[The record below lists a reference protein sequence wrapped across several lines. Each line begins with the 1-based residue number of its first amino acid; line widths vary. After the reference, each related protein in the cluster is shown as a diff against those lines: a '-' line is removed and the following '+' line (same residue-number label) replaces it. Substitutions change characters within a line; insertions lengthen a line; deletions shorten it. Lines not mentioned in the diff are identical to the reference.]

1 MKLFKKIK
9 KIYIASDHAGY
20 PLKQVIVKEFLSK
33 KGINFQDLGTNSE
46 KSVDYP
52 KFAKK
57 LSKKINKTSMGILI
71 CGSGIG
77 VSISANRHKHIRAS
91 LCHNVNSAKMTRK
104 HNDSNS
110 FLDGTLF
117 QAALFRLRLIS
128 RLARSDSWT
137 IIKETFMRSRL
148 AQVGLRQPH

>member
-20 PLKQVIVKEFLSK
+20 SLKQVIINEFLQDK
-33 KGINFQDLGTNSE
+33 RINFQDLGTNSE

-57 LSKKINKTSMGILI
+57 LCKKVNKSSMGILI

-77 VSISANRHKHIRAS
+77 VSICANRHKHIRAS
-91 LCHNVNSAKMTRK
+91 LCHNVNSARMTRK
-104 HNDSNS
+104 HNDSNVICLQGRP
-110 FLDGTLF
+110 FVKKKIFAMLNAYFDTEFEEGRHIRRVEQL
-117 QAALFRLRLIS
+117 
-128 RLARSDSWT
+128 
-137 IIKETFMRSRL
+137 
-148 AQVGLRQPH
+148 

>member
-9 KIYIASDHAGY
+9 KVYISSDHAGY

-52 KFAKK
+52 KFAKTLCK
-57 LSKKINKTSMGILI
+57 NINKSSMGILI

-91 LCHNVNSAKMTRK
+91 LCHNVNSARMTRK
-104 HNDSNS
+104 HNDSNVICLQGRP
-110 FLDGTLF
+110 FVKKKIFAMLDAYFDTEFEEGRHTRRVEQL
-117 QAALFRLRLIS
+117 
-128 RLARSDSWT
+128 
-137 IIKETFMRSRL
+137 
-148 AQVGLRQPH
+148 

>member
-1 MKLFKKIK
+1 MRLFKKIK
-9 KIYIASDHAGY
+9 KVYIASDHAGY
-20 PLKQVIVKEFLSK
+20 ALKQVIVKEFLSK
-33 KGINFQDLGTNSE
+33 QEINFQDLGTNSE

-57 LSKKINKTSMGILI
+57 LSQKINKTSMGILI

-104 HNDSNS
+104 HNDSNVICLQGRP
-110 FLDGTLF
+110 FVKKKIFAMLNAYFDTEFEEGRHTRRVEQL
-117 QAALFRLRLIS
+117 
-128 RLARSDSWT
+128 
-137 IIKETFMRSRL
+137 
-148 AQVGLRQPH
+148 

>member
-1 MKLFKKIK
+1 MRLFKKIK
-9 KIYIASDHAGY
+9 KVYIASDHAGY
-20 PLKQVIVKEFLSK
+20 ALKQVIVKEFLFK

-57 LSKKINKTSMGILI
+57 LSQKINKISMGILI

-104 HNDSNS
+104 HNDSNVICLQGRP
-110 FLDGTLF
+110 FVKKKIFAMLNAYFDTEFEEGRHTRRVEQL
-117 QAALFRLRLIS
+117 
-128 RLARSDSWT
+128 
-137 IIKETFMRSRL
+137 
-148 AQVGLRQPH
+148 

>member
-9 KIYIASDHAGY
+9 KVYIASDHAGY
-20 PLKQVIVKEFLSK
+20 ALKQVIVKEFLSK
-33 KGINFQDLGTNSE
+33 EGINFQDLGTNSE

-104 HNDSNS
+104 HNDSNVICLQGRP
-110 FLDGTLF
+110 FVKKKIFAMLNAYFDTEFEEGRHTRRVEQL
-117 QAALFRLRLIS
+117 
-128 RLARSDSWT
+128 
-137 IIKETFMRSRL
+137 
-148 AQVGLRQPH
+148 

>member
-1 MKLFKKIK
+1 LSEVKLFKKIK

-20 PLKQVIVKEFLSK
+20 SLKQVIINEFLQDK
-33 KGINFQDLGTNSE
+33 RINFQDLGTNSE

-57 LSKKINKTSMGILI
+57 LCKKVNKSSMGILI

-91 LCHNVNSAKMTRK
+91 LCHNVNSARMTRK
-104 HNDSNS
+104 HNDSNVICLQGRP
-110 FLDGTLF
+110 FVKKKIFAMLNAYFDTEFEEGRHTRRVKQL
-117 QAALFRLRLIS
+117 
-128 RLARSDSWT
+128 
-137 IIKETFMRSRL
+137 
-148 AQVGLRQPH
+148 

>member
-57 LSKKINKTSMGILI
+57 LSQKINKTSMGILI

-77 VSISANRHKHIRAS
+77 VSISANRHNHIRAS

-104 HNDSNS
+104 HNDSNVICLQGRP
-110 FLDGTLF
+110 FVKKKIFAMLNAYFDTEFEEGRHTRRVEQL
-117 QAALFRLRLIS
+117 
-128 RLARSDSWT
+128 
-137 IIKETFMRSRL
+137 
-148 AQVGLRQPH
+148 

>member
-9 KIYIASDHAGY
+9 KVYIASDHAGY
-20 PLKQVIVKEFLSK
+20 ALKQLIVKEFLSK
-33 KGINFQDLGTNSE
+33 EGINFQDLGTNSE

-91 LCHNVNSAKMTRK
+91 LCHNVNSARMTRK
-104 HNDSNS
+104 HNDSNVICLQGRP
-110 FLDGTLF
+110 FVKKKIFAMLNAYFDTEFEEGRHTRRVEQL
-117 QAALFRLRLIS
+117 
-128 RLARSDSWT
+128 
-137 IIKETFMRSRL
+137 
-148 AQVGLRQPH
+148 

>member
-1 MKLFKKIK
+1 MRLFKKIK
-9 KIYIASDHAGY
+9 KVYIASDHAGY
-20 PLKQVIVKEFLSK
+20 ALKQVIVKEFLFK

-57 LSKKINKTSMGILI
+57 LSQKINKTSMGILI

-104 HNDSNS
+104 HNDSNVICLQGRP
-110 FLDGTLF
+110 FVKKKIFAMLNAYFDTEFEEGRHTRRVEQL
-117 QAALFRLRLIS
+117 
-128 RLARSDSWT
+128 
-137 IIKETFMRSRL
+137 
-148 AQVGLRQPH
+148 

>member
-9 KIYIASDHAGY
+9 KVYIASDHAGY

-57 LSKKINKTSMGILI
+57 LCKKVNKSSMGILI

-104 HNDSNS
+104 HNDSNVICLQGRP
-110 FLDGTLF
+110 FVKKKIFAMLDAYFDTEFEEGRHKRRVKQL
-117 QAALFRLRLIS
+117 
-128 RLARSDSWT
+128 
-137 IIKETFMRSRL
+137 
-148 AQVGLRQPH
+148 

>member
-20 PLKQVIVKEFLSK
+20 PLKKLIIKEFLSK
-33 KGINFQDLGTNSE
+33 NRINFQDLGTNSE

-52 KFAKK
+52 NFAKK
-57 LSKKINKTSMGILI
+57 LCKNINKNSMGILI

-91 LCHNVNSAKMTRK
+91 LCHNVNSARMTRK
-104 HNDSNS
+104 HNDSNVICLQGRP
-110 FLDGTLF
+110 FVKKRIFAMLNAYFDTEFEEGRHTRRVEQL
-117 QAALFRLRLIS
+117 
-128 RLARSDSWT
+128 
-137 IIKETFMRSRL
+137 
-148 AQVGLRQPH
+148 

>member
-1 MKLFKKIK
+1 MKLLKKIK
-9 KIYIASDHAGY
+9 KVYIASDHAGY

-104 HNDSNS
+104 HNDSNVICLQGRP
-110 FLDGTLF
+110 FVKKKIFAMLNAYFDTEFEEGRHTRRVEQL
-117 QAALFRLRLIS
+117 
-128 RLARSDSWT
+128 
-137 IIKETFMRSRL
+137 
-148 AQVGLRQPH
+148 

>member
-1 MKLFKKIK
+1 MRLFKKIK
-9 KIYIASDHAGY
+9 KVYIASDHAGY

-104 HNDSNS
+104 HNDSNVICLQGRP
-110 FLDGTLF
+110 FVKKKIFAMLDAYFDTEFEEGRHKRRVEQL
-117 QAALFRLRLIS
+117 
-128 RLARSDSWT
+128 
-137 IIKETFMRSRL
+137 
-148 AQVGLRQPH
+148 

>member
-9 KIYIASDHAGY
+9 KVYIASDHAGY
-20 PLKQVIVKEFLSK
+20 ALKQVIVKEFLSK
-33 KGINFQDLGTNSE
+33 EGINFQDLGTNSE

-52 KFAKK
+52 KFVKK

-91 LCHNVNSAKMTRK
+91 LCHNVNSARMTRK
-104 HNDSNS
+104 HNDSNVICLQGRP
-110 FLDGTLF
+110 FVKKKIFAMLNAYFDTEFEEGRHTRRVEQL
-117 QAALFRLRLIS
+117 
-128 RLARSDSWT
+128 
-137 IIKETFMRSRL
+137 
-148 AQVGLRQPH
+148 

>member
-1 MKLFKKIK
+1 VKLFKKIK
-9 KIYIASDHAGY
+9 KVYIASDHAGY
-20 PLKQVIVKEFLSK
+20 HLKQVIVKEFLSK

-57 LSKKINKTSMGILI
+57 LSQKINKTSMGILI

-104 HNDSNS
+104 HNDSNVICLQGRP
-110 FLDGTLF
+110 FVKKKIFAMLNAYFDTEFEEGRHTRRVEQL
-117 QAALFRLRLIS
+117 
-128 RLARSDSWT
+128 
-137 IIKETFMRSRL
+137 
-148 AQVGLRQPH
+148 

>member
-20 PLKQVIVKEFLSK
+20 PLKKVIIKEFLSK
-33 KGINFQDLGTNSE
+33 KRINFQDLGTNSE

-52 KFAKK
+52 NFAKK
-57 LSKKINKTSMGILI
+57 LCKNINKTSMGILI

-91 LCHNVNSAKMTRK
+91 LCHNVNSARMTRK
-104 HNDSNS
+104 HNDSNVICLQGRP
-110 FLDGTLF
+110 FVKKRIFAMLNAYFDTEFEEGRHTRRVEQL
-117 QAALFRLRLIS
+117 
-128 RLARSDSWT
+128 
-137 IIKETFMRSRL
+137 
-148 AQVGLRQPH
+148 